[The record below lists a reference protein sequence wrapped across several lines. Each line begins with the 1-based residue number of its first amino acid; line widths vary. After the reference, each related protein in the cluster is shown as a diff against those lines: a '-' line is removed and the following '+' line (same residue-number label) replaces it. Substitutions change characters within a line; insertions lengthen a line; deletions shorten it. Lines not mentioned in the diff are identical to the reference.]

1 MNKVLAVF
9 FGISILANV
18 ILGLMYV
25 GQRTMVTQAEEN
37 KKETIKQIVQL
48 KNESHKKEKAHTA
61 FQQNEAYYEIEHSEE
76 VKSFVDETFKEL

>member
-48 KNESHKKEKAHTA
+48 KTNHIKRKKLILPFNRMKP
-61 FQQNEAYYEIEHSEE
+61 IM
-76 VKSFVDETFKEL
+76 K